1 LNHNQQQDCPA
12 GSVGSAVSDLVM
24 PRRMCGCT
32 RPRTL
37 GRSIC
42 FSRVFIREK
51 QTVTSHCCPVRCR
64 LAPAD
69 PDVVRQVVHDGMAPL
84 ERSLCREVEPAY
96 AGVGLAS
103 LRQVARELVAAANE
117 CAIEATQH

>member
-1 LNHNQQQDCPA
+1 
-12 GSVGSAVSDLVM
+12 M
-24 PRRMCGCT
+24 PRRMCAV
-32 RPRTL
+32 RLRAASDRAVARFVSL
-37 GRSIC
+37 YK
-42 FSRVFIREK
+42 RVFIREK

>member
-1 LNHNQQQDCPA
+1 
-12 GSVGSAVSDLVM
+12 VRSAVARGLGPS
-24 PRRMCGCT
+24 
-32 RPRTL
+32 

-42 FSRVFIREK
+42 FSQAPVFIREK

-84 ERSLCREVEPAY
+84 ERSLCREAEPAY

>member
-1 LNHNQQQDCPA
+1 
-12 GSVGSAVSDLVM
+12 
-24 PRRMCGCT
+24 
-32 RPRTL
+32 
-37 GRSIC
+37 
-42 FSRVFIREK
+42 
-51 QTVTSHCCPVRCR
+51 
-64 LAPAD
+64 
-69 PDVVRQVVHDGMAPL
+69 MAPL